1 MAQGIR
7 FDAAQSRCVTYDLP
21 EPLTESQIYTL
32 GKLSA
37 RARYNADHVRA
48 GATAEERRN
57 LQDKAEALE
66 AALKLAEATRF
77 GGVICGHQNH

>member
-7 FDAAQSRCVTYDLP
+7 FDAEQSRCVTYDLP

-32 GKLSA
+32 GKLAA

-48 GATAEERRN
+48 GATADERRN

-66 AALKLAEATRF
+66 AALKPTEAVK
-77 GGVICGHQNH
+77 GGAQ

>member
-32 GKLSA
+32 GKLAA
-37 RARYNADHVRA
+37 RARYNADHVKAR
-48 GATAEERRN
+48 ATAEERRN

-66 AALKLAEATRF
+66 RPREGQGDSRGASEPA
-77 GGVICGHQNH
+77 G

>member
-7 FDAAQSRCVTYDLP
+7 FDASQSRCVTYGLP

-48 GATAEERRN
+48 GATAEEQRN
-57 LQDKAEALE
+57 LMDKAEALE
-66 AALKLAEATRF
+66 AALKLAEAVK
-77 GGVICGHQNH
+77 GGAQ